1 MKNKLISILITN
13 YNKAK
18 FLDKTIKS
26 ICDQNFKNYEII
38 LYDDCSTDDSI
49 NIIKKYKKVKLI
61 KNLTRQNKSGPLNQI
76 QGILKIFKICKGE
89 IICLLDADDNFV
101 KGKLSKISH
110 YFKINK
116 NLNSV
121 YDMPRTQHNN
131 FKLKNK
137 YNKKNIWPTIF
148 PTSCISVRKS
158 FFKNFIKNSEKNK
171 FDHLEIDARIVI
183 FFNFFYN
190 EYNIFNKKLT
200 RYNYDPDGIT
210 AGINKF
216 SVKWWVRRYQAYLY
230 LKILLQKK
238 KIVFTPSFDYYITIF
253 LIYLT
258 KTIKI

>member
-1 MKNKLISILITN
+1 MKSKLISILITN

-18 FLDKTIKS
+18 FLNKTIKS

-38 LYDDCSTDDSI
+38 LFDDCSNDNSI

-76 QGILKIFKICKGE
+76 YGIFKIFKMCKGD

-101 KGKLSKISH
+101 KDKLSKISH

-116 NLNSV
+116 NLNCV
-121 YDMPRTQHNN
+121 YDMPIIQHNN

-148 PTSCISVRKS
+148 PTSCISVKKN
-158 FFKNFIKNSEKNK
+158 FFKSFIKNSEKNK

-183 FFNFFYN
+183 FSNFFFN

-200 RYNYDPDGIT
+200 KYNYDPDGIT
-210 AGINKF
+210 AGIKKF
-216 SVKWWVRRYQAYLY
+216 SSKWWVRRYQAYLY

-238 KIVFTPSFDYYITIF
+238 KKVFTPSLDYYITIF
-253 LIYLT
+253 FNLF
-258 KTIKI
+258 IKSQ